1 MELRFFYRDRRI
13 SSSPAVPQ
21 KSMNNN
27 QVIECSS
34 KTRRMYTIILTAD
47 FNRLVD
53 VFEGQNKDAMDA
65 VLLFVRWFNFI
76 YYDNENRSTFDVD

>member
-1 MELRFFYRDRRI
+1 M
-13 SSSPAVPQ
+13 
-21 KSMNNN
+21 
-27 QVIECSS
+27 
-34 KTRRMYTIILTAD
+34 AD

-76 YYDNENRSTFDVD
+76 YYDTRKSIDFWRRLSDDDDDDNA